1 MKRQLVISLFTF
13 LLFPLLALAVE
24 GSETKTFATI
34 PFLSGNNF
42 TTQGFVTALYQM
54 AIGLAAVLVVIRL
67 IMAGAKY
74 MLSEV
79 VSSKGDAKE
88 DIKSAL
94 LGLLIILSAVLILGT
109 INPKLV
115 GLNVLNNG
123 NPVELTNPNTN
134 NPPTSDE
141 NPSGDNIDFKPGD
154 TKTRDFLI
162 GLCKNTGDVSKSQAC
177 LEKNETKLEQS
188 CVNDNKG
195 SFRKESDDLEG
206 TGPTQRYY
214 CDPKT

>member
-1 MKRQLVISLFTF
+1 MKRQLVIALFAF
-13 LLFPLLALAVE
+13 LLLPLLTLAAE
-24 GSETKTFATI
+24 GNEPNTFATI

-54 AIGLAAVLVVIRL
+54 AIGLAAVLVVVRL

-88 DIKSAL
+88 DIKGAL
-94 LGLLIILSAVLILGT
+94 LGLLIILGAVLILGT

-123 NPVELTNPNTN
+123 NSVELTNPDNNTQ
-134 NPPTSDE
+134 PPL
-141 NPSGDNIDFKPGD
+141 DNINFKPGD
-154 TKTRDFLI
+154 LNYTRDGI
-162 GLCKNTGDVSKSQAC
+162 GEKYCKTGSGFNEQCINENVSKIETSCKNNGGTFKKTAADQNIYGSEVYAC
-177 LEKNETKLEQS
+177 N
-188 CVNDNKG
+188 
-195 SFRKESDDLEG
+195 
-206 TGPTQRYY
+206 
-214 CDPKT
+214 